1 VLRIDRVRA
10 EVDVLPES
18 EAVGPAGAPETASVA
33 EGGRADDREW
43 IRDIVLEVLRDQ
55 LRQLER
61 RGLL

>member
-1 VLRIDRVRA
+1 MLRIDRVRA

-18 EAVGPAGAPETASVA
+18 EAAEPAGMPETASAV